1 MNHNFIQSCLKIFQL
16 KINDPRF
23 FFSPRPPV
31 KPTAAIT
38 HHEPGLPPGWTRPP
52 TRPNPSNRLL
62 STTQEYTV
70 ESQVIEVSS
79 PPNYYHGN
87 LDRND
92 STGLPPGVHPPM
104 IMQDQNNPP
113 KNAVIDWILGLFGNK
128 PPTQQ
133 PPVIVTPTSC
143 GRCKC
148 GASYKY
154 HRIVGGVETT
164 ANAYPWMVYLT
175 YSGRFYCG
183 ASVINDRYILTAAHC
198 INGFPKERL
207 AATFLDHD
215 RSTTYETKTFTRK
228 IANILKHGG
237 YGVGGTFNNDIALL
251 KLNEPLDFS
260 GLVKPVSIVTGWGAT
275 ESTGQVSNV
284 LREVDVPVISNMECR
299 STGYGRRITD
309 NMICA
314 GYPEG
319 QKDACQGD
327 SGGPMHIANNS
338 LYSII
343 GVVSWGEG
351 CAQANYPGVYTRV
364 NRYITLTHFD
374 LKILIG
380 LQDRCNPDVSSTIF
394 SVKSIKIHPL
404 YSVLNRA
411 HDLALIRL
419 NGKVTIDKR
428 VSPICLPLPGRSYL
442 GQVST
447 IIGWTR
453 DDKQDSLSNCRHLKL
468 GLPILG
474 AKECVATSPDPNFFS
489 SDKRCAGVIG
499 ARSPICKDD
508 AGGPVMFRDRNGVY
522 EIIGVLSDRNVCG
535 PPASTAMY
543 TRIPEHMSWIKE
555 HTTDAYYCVK
565 L

>member
-1 MNHNFIQSCLKIFQL
+1 MVFTLVDNCAPPLIGLLLLAAISHCEFNDASKLQ
-16 KINDPRF
+16 INDPRF

-31 KPTAAIT
+31 KPTSAIT

-52 TRPNPSNRLL
+52 TRPTPISRLW
-62 STTQEYTV
+62 TTTREYTV
-70 ESQVIEVSS
+70 ESRPIEISS
-79 PPNYYHGN
+79 PPNFYDDN
-87 LDRND
+87 LSRNQ

-104 IMQDQNNPP
+104 VLQDEGNPN
-113 KNAVIDWILGLFGNK
+113 KNAVIDWILGLFGGK

-133 PPVIVTPTSC
+133 PPPVVVAPSAC
-143 GRCKC
+143 RQCRC

-237 YGVGGTFNNDIALL
+237 YGAGGTFNNDIALL

-260 GLVKPVSIVTGWGAT
+260 GLVRPVCLPAVGRSFTGYNAIVTGWGAT
-275 ESTGQVSNV
+275 ESAGQVSNV
-284 LREVDVPVISNMECR
+284 LREVDVPVISNMDCR
-299 STGYGRRITD
+299 NTGYGRRITD

-314 GYPEG
+314 GYPQG

-327 SGGPMHIANNS
+327 SGGPMHIVNNS

-364 NRYITLTHFD
+364 NRYLTWIT
-374 LKILIG
+374 
-380 LQDRCNPDVSSTIF
+380 
-394 SVKSIKIHPL
+394 
-404 YSVLNRA
+404 
-411 HDLALIRL
+411 
-419 NGKVTIDKR
+419 
-428 VSPICLPLPGRSYL
+428 
-442 GQVST
+442 
-447 IIGWTR
+447 
-453 DDKQDSLSNCRHLKL
+453 SN
-468 GLPILG
+468 
-474 AKECVATSPDPNFFS
+474 T
-489 SDKRCAGVIG
+489 
-499 ARSPICKDD
+499 KD
-508 AGGPVMFRDRNGVY
+508 A
-522 EIIGVLSDRNVCG
+522 C
-535 PPASTAMY
+535 
-543 TRIPEHMSWIKE
+543 
-555 HTTDAYYCVK
+555 YC
-565 L
+565 